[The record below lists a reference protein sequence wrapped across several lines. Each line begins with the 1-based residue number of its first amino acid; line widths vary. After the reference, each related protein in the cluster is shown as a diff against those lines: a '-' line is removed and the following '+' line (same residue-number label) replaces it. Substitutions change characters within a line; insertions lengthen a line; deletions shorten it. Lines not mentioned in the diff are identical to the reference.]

1 MATADLQRVSRKGR
15 PNYAVTFKRR
25 LAQAACAPGVS
36 VAKLA
41 QEHRVNANML
51 FKWRR
56 QYRAGKFGA
65 VGQDDGASPLPA
77 TLPEVVPP
85 SLPSFQ
91 LLPVIESVVSVTAEA
106 GDRNV
111 RLTEG
116 IEIVFP
122 VATVRVGHA
131 ADPALL
137 RTVLECLARRR

>member
-1 MATADLQRVSRKGR
+1 MRHVSDLTSDRPSPLSSR
-15 PNYAVTFKRR
+15 NT
-25 LAQAACAPGVS
+25 
-36 VAKLA
+36 
-41 QEHRVNANML
+41 
-51 FKWRR
+51 
-56 QYRAGKFGA
+56 
-65 VGQDDGASPLPA
+65 LPA